1 MVSVSRRRSAFTL
14 IELLVVIAIIAILIG
29 LLLPAVQ
36 KVREAAARMSCSNN
50 LKQVSL
56 AAHNY
61 ESAYG
66 FLPAGFY
73 GPPRSGTTWGATNTS
88 YECVGVLVPLL
99 PYFEQDNL
107 YRQIAAVGL
116 PSTSGLQPMN
126 FTANLPIQG
135 SSRLWWFNATLV
147 TLSRNKIKPLLCPSD
162 NPESSQNVFI
172 TCSAGGNTLG
182 GYVVN
187 DPQMGRTNYMGSA
200 GFIGFT
206 TVETTQWS
214 RLEGPFS
221 ERSQNKLANLGDGT
235 SNTILFGE
243 TLMGEEIG
251 TRTYS
256 PSWMGAGIMATAWG
270 LITPSQWYMF
280 SAKHTN
286 TIQFGY
292 SDGSVRGHR
301 KQGPNAQF
309 QDLYPPPGTNP
320 QSPNR
325 QYYRAG
331 GYNDGEVINFDGF

>member
-66 FLPAGFY
+66 YLPAGFY
-73 GPPRSGTTWGATNTS
+73 GAPRASAWSATNTS
-88 YECVGVLVPLL
+88 YECVGALVPLL
-99 PYFEQDNL
+99 PFFEQDNL
-107 YRQIAAVGL
+107 FRQIQAVSL
-116 PSTSGLQPMN
+116 PANAPYAPSAPMN
-126 FTANLPIQG
+126 FSAGQPISG
-135 SSRLWWFNATLV
+135 SGRLWWFNSTLL
-147 TLSRNKIKPLLCPSD
+147 TLSRNKIKTLNCPSD
-162 NPESSQNVFI
+162 NPESSANVFI
-172 TCSAGGNTLG
+172 TCSAGGSSVG
-182 GYVVN
+182 GYVVA
-187 DPQMGRTNYMGSA
+187 DAQMGRTNYVGNA
-200 GFIGFT
+200 GFIGYT

-243 TLMGEEIG
+243 TLGGEETG
-251 TRTYS
+251 TRNYAMG
-256 PSWMGAGIMATAWG
+256 WMGSGLMATAWG

-309 QDLYPPPGTNP
+309 QDLYNSAG

-331 GYNDGEVINFDGF
+331 GYNDGETINFDGF